1 MQAHGTHDEEAE
13 MIRSFLFVPGDS
25 ERKLD
30 KAAGAGADAV
40 IVDLEDSV
48 SAENR
53 PRARELAREY
63 IDGREDIWLRINPVD
78 SGEAMADLQAVM
90 PAAPSGIVLPKAR
103 SADDATRLATK
114 LDELESRFGI
124 AAGQTRILPLCTE
137 RPRALF
143 SLDSYV
149 GATPRLAGLTWGAE
163 DLSAALGARASRD
176 EDGSW
181 LPPYELARSL
191 CLFAAAA
198 AEVPAIDTVYTD
210 FRDANGLASYAARAA
225 RDGFTG
231 MLAIHPAQVTTINS
245 AFSPSDHDVQ
255 RAERIIALFRDNPGA
270 GTLALD
276 GEMIDKPHLVQ
287 ARRIVGLAKRL
298 KTTEKG

>member
-1 MQAHGTHDEEAE
+1 

-25 ERKLD
+25 ERKLE
-30 KAAGAGADAV
+30 KARGAGADAL

-48 SAENR
+48 AADSR

-63 IDGREDIWLRINPVD
+63 IEGRDNVWLRINPVD
-78 SGEAMADLQAVM
+78 SGEALADLQAVM

-114 LDELESRFGI
+114 LDELESRHGI
-124 AAGQTRILPLCTE
+124 AAGHTRILPICTE

-143 SLDSYV
+143 ALESYV
-149 GATPRLAGLTWGAE
+149 GATPRLAGLSWGAE
-163 DLSAALGARASRD
+163 DLSAALGARSARD
-176 EDGSW
+176 ESGRW

-210 FRDANGLASYAARAA
+210 FRDAEGLASYAGRAA

-231 MLAIHPAQVTTINS
+231 MLAIHPAQVAVIND
-245 AFSPSDHDVQ
+245 AFSPSDDELS
-255 RAERIIALFRDNPGA
+255 RAERIVALFRDNPGA
-270 GTLALD
+270 GALALD
-276 GEMIDKPHLVQ
+276 GEMVDKPHLVQ
-287 ARRIVGLAKRL
+287 AKRVIALARKL
-298 KTTEKG
+298 ESGKEN

>member
-1 MQAHGTHDEEAE
+1 

-25 ERKLD
+25 ERKLE
-30 KAAGAGADAV
+30 KAAGVGADAI

-48 SAENR
+48 TADNR

-63 IDGREDIWLRINPVD
+63 IDGRDGVWLRINPID
-78 SGEAMADLQAVM
+78 SGEALADLQAVM

-103 SADDATRLATK
+103 SADDAARLATK
-114 LDELESRFGI
+114 LDELESRYEV
-124 AAGQTRILPLCTE
+124 AAGTTRILPICTE

-163 DLSAALGARASRD
+163 DLSAALGARANRD
-176 EDGSW
+176 EEGNW

-191 CLFAAAA
+191 CLFTAAA

-210 FRDANGLASYAARAA
+210 FRDPERLASFARRAA

-231 MLAIHPAQVTTINS
+231 MLAIHPAQVAVINE
-245 AFSPSDHDVQ
+245 AFSPSEDDVR
-255 RAERIIALFRDNPGA
+255 RAERIVALFNDNPGA
-270 GTLALD
+270 GALALD
-276 GEMIDKPHLVQ
+276 GEMIDKPHLAQ
-287 ARRIVGLAKRL
+287 ARRTIALATRL
-298 KTTEKG
+298 KTRQEG

>member
-1 MQAHGTHDEEAE
+1 

-25 ERKLD
+25 ERKLA
-30 KAAGAGADAV
+30 KAHDSGADAV

-48 SAENR
+48 TAESR

-63 IDGREDIWLRINPVD
+63 IDGRDNVWLRINPVD
-78 SGEAMADLQAVM
+78 SGEALDDLQAVM
-90 PAAPSGIVLPKAR
+90 PAAPSGIMLPKAR

-114 LDELESRFGI
+114 LDELEDRCGI
-124 AAGQTRILPLCTE
+124 TAGHTRILPICTE

-143 SLDSYV
+143 ALESYV

-163 DLSAALGARASRD
+163 DLSAALGARGARD
-176 EDGSW
+176 DDGRW

-210 FRDANGLASYAARAA
+210 FRDAQGLASYAARAA

-231 MLAIHPAQVTTINS
+231 MLAIHPAQVAVIND
-245 AFSPSDHDVQ
+245 AFSPGDDEVT
-255 RAERIIALFRDNPGA
+255 RAERIVALFRDNPGA
-270 GTLALD
+270 GALALD
-276 GEMIDKPHLVQ
+276 GEMVDKPHLVQ
-287 ARRIVGLAKRL
+287 ARRVIALANKL
-298 KTTEKG
+298 KAKEKN

>member
-1 MQAHGTHDEEAE
+1 

-25 ERKLD
+25 ERKLE
-30 KAAGAGADAV
+30 KARAAGADAI

-48 SAENR
+48 TAESR
-53 PRARELAREY
+53 PRAREIAREY
-63 IDGREDIWLRINPVD
+63 IDGRDDAWLRINPVD
-78 SGEAMADLQAVM
+78 SDEAMADLQVVM
-90 PAAPSGIVLPKAR
+90 PAAPS
-103 SADDATRLATK
+103 ADDAARLATR
-114 LDELESRFGI
+114 LDELESRYGL

-176 EDGSW
+176 ADGNW
-181 LPPYELARSL
+181 LPPYQLARSL

-210 FRDANGLASYAARAA
+210 FRDAEGLASFAERAA

-231 MLAIHPAQVTTINS
+231 MLAIHPAQVAIIND
-245 AFSPSDHDVQ
+245 AFSPDEDDVR
-255 RAERIIALFRDNPGA
+255 RAERIVALFRDNPGEGA
-270 GTLALD
+270 LALD
-276 GEMIDKPHLVQ
+276 GVMIDKPHLVQ
-287 ARRIVGLAKRL
+287 ARRTIALAEKL
-298 KTTEKG
+298 KTRQEG

>member
-1 MQAHGTHDEEAE
+1 

-25 ERKLD
+25 ERKLE

-143 SLDSYV
+143 SLESYV

-176 EDGSW
+176 EDGNW
-181 LPPYELARSL
+181 LPPYQLARSL

-245 AFSPSDHDVQ
+245 AFSPSDDDVQ

>member
-1 MQAHGTHDEEAE
+1 

-25 ERKLD
+25 ERKLE
-30 KAAGAGADAV
+30 KARDAGADAV

-48 SAENR
+48 TAENR

-63 IDGREDIWLRINPVD
+63 IDGRDDVWLRINPVD
-78 SGEAMADLQAVM
+78 SGEAQADLQAVM

-103 SADDATRLATK
+103 SADDAARLATK
-114 LDELESRFGI
+114 LDELESRFDI
-124 AAGQTRILPLCTE
+124 AAGHTRILPICTE

-163 DLSAALGARASRD
+163 DLSAALGARAIRD
-176 EDGSW
+176 DGGNW
-181 LPPYELARSL
+181 LAPYELARSL

-210 FRDANGLASYAARAA
+210 FRDTAGLASFATRAA

-231 MLAIHPAQVTTINS
+231 MLAIHPAQVATIND
-245 AFSPSDHDVQ
+245 AFSPSVDEVE
-255 RAERIIALFRDNPGA
+255 RAERIVALFRDNPGA
-270 GTLALD
+270 GALALD
-276 GEMIDKPHLVQ
+276 GEMIDKPHHVQ
-287 ARRIVGLAKRL
+287 ARRVIALAQRL
-298 KTTEKG
+298 KTRQEG

>member
-1 MQAHGTHDEEAE
+1 

-25 ERKLD
+25 ERKLE
-30 KAAGAGADAV
+30 KAGGVGADAI

-48 SAENR
+48 SADSR

-63 IDGREDIWLRINPVD
+63 IEGRNDTWLRINPVD
-78 SGEAMADLQAVM
+78 SGEALADLQAVM

-103 SADDATRLATK
+103 SADDAAQLATK
-114 LDELESRFGI
+114 LDELESRYEV
-124 AAGQTRILPLCTE
+124 AAGTTRIMPICTE

-163 DLSAALGARASRD
+163 DLSAALGARTNRD
-176 EDGSW
+176 EDGNW
-181 LPPYELARSL
+181 LPPYEMARSL

-198 AEVPAIDTVYTD
+198 AEVPAVDTVYTD
-210 FRDANGLASYAARAA
+210 FRDAEGLVSFARRAA

-231 MLAIHPAQVTTINS
+231 MLAIHPAQVATIND
-245 AFSPSDHDVQ
+245 AFTPSENEVM
-255 RAERIIALFRDNPGA
+255 RAERIVALFRDNPGA
-270 GTLALD
+270 GALALD

-287 ARRIVGLAKRL
+287 AKRTIALATKLNSRQ
-298 KTTEKG
+298 EG

>member
-1 MQAHGTHDEEAE
+1 

-25 ERKLD
+25 ERKLA
-30 KAAGAGADAV
+30 KAGSIGADAI

-48 SAENR
+48 RAASR
-53 PRARELAREY
+53 PRARELARDF
-63 IDGREDIWLRINPVD
+63 IAGRDDAWLRINPVD
-78 SGEAMADLQAVM
+78 SGEALADLQGVM
-90 PAAPSGIVLPKAR
+90 QAAPSGIVLPKAR
-103 SADDATRLATK
+103 SADDATRLATR
-114 LDELESRFGI
+114 LDELESRYGI
-124 AAGQTRILPLCTE
+124 PAGHTRILPLCTE

-163 DLSAALGARASRD
+163 DLSAALGARTSRAQ
-176 EDGSW
+176 EGNW

-210 FRDANGLASYAARAA
+210 FRDVEGLASYAARAA
-225 RDGFTG
+225 RDGFSG
-231 MLAIHPAQVTTINS
+231 MLAIHPAQVATIND
-245 AFSPSDHDVQ
+245 AFSPSADEIR
-255 RAERIIALFRDNPGA
+255 RAERIVALFRDNPGA
-270 GTLALD
+270 GALALD

-287 ARRIVGLAKRL
+287 ARRIIALAGKL
-298 KTTEKG
+298 KTRKEG

>member
-1 MQAHGTHDEEAE
+1 

-25 ERKLD
+25 ERKLE
-30 KAAGAGADAV
+30 KASGAGSDAI

-48 SAENR
+48 TAESR
-53 PRARELAREY
+53 PRARELAREF
-63 IDGREDIWLRINPVD
+63 IDGRDDVWLRINPVD
-78 SGEAMADLQAVM
+78 SGEALADLQAVM

-103 SADDATRLATK
+103 SADDAARLATK
-114 LDELESRFGI
+114 LDELESRYDV
-124 AAGQTRILPLCTE
+124 AAGTTRILPICTA

-176 EDGSW
+176 EEGNW

-210 FRDANGLASYAARAA
+210 FRDAEGLASYAARAA

-231 MLAIHPAQVTTINS
+231 MLAIHPAQVATIND
-245 AFSPSDHDVQ
+245 AFTPTGDEIE
-255 RAERIIALFRDNPGA
+255 RAERIVALFRDNPGA
-270 GTLALD
+270 GALALD

-287 ARRIVGLAKRL
+287 ARRTIALATRL
-298 KTTEKG
+298 RTRQEG

>member
-1 MQAHGTHDEEAE
+1 

-25 ERKLD
+25 ERKLE
-30 KAAGAGADAV
+30 KARDAGADAL

-48 SAENR
+48 TADSR
-53 PRARELAREY
+53 PRARELARDY
-63 IDGREDIWLRINPVD
+63 IDGRDDVWLRINPVD
-78 SGEAMADLQAVM
+78 SGEALADLQAVM

-103 SADDATRLATK
+103 NADDATRLATK
-114 LDELESRFGI
+114 LDELESRHGI
-124 AAGQTRILPLCTE
+124 AAGHTRILPICTE

-143 SLDSYV
+143 ALESYV

-163 DLSAALGARASRD
+163 DLSAALGARSVRD
-176 EDGSW
+176 EGGGW

-210 FRDANGLASYAARAA
+210 FRDAEGLASYAGRAA

-231 MLAIHPAQVTTINS
+231 MLAIHPAQVPVIND
-245 AFSPSDHDVQ
+245 AFSPSDDEVS
-255 RAERIIALFRDNPGA
+255 RAERIVALFRDNPGA
-270 GTLALD
+270 GALALD
-276 GEMIDKPHLVQ
+276 GEMVDKPHLVQ
-287 ARRIVGLAKRL
+287 AKRVIALARKLRT
-298 KTTEKG
+298 KEKD

>member
-1 MQAHGTHDEEAE
+1 

-25 ERKLD
+25 ERKLE

-63 IDGREDIWLRINPVD
+63 IDGRDDAWLRINPVD

-143 SLDSYV
+143 SLESYV

-176 EDGSW
+176 EDGNW
-181 LPPYELARSL
+181 LPPYQLARSL

-245 AFSPSDHDVQ
+245 AFSPSDDDVQ

>member
-1 MQAHGTHDEEAE
+1 

-25 ERKLD
+25 ERKLE

-63 IDGREDIWLRINPVD
+63 IDGREDAWLRINPVD

-143 SLDSYV
+143 SLESYV

-176 EDGSW
+176 EDGNW
-181 LPPYELARSL
+181 LPPYQLARSL

-210 FRDANGLASYAARAA
+210 FRDATGLASYAARAA

-245 AFSPSDHDVQ
+245 AFSPSDDDVQ

>member
-1 MQAHGTHDEEAE
+1 MQAYRAYDEEAE

-25 ERKLD
+25 ERKLERAPD
-30 KAAGAGADAV
+30 AGADAI

-48 SAENR
+48 SADNR

-63 IDGREDIWLRINPVD
+63 IDGRENVWVRINPVD

-90 PAAPSGIVLPKAR
+90 PAAPSGIMLPKAR

-114 LDELESRFGI
+114 LDELEDRFDI
-124 AAGQTRILPLCTE
+124 AAGNTRILPLCTE

-163 DLSAALGARASRD
+163 DLSAALGARARRD
-176 EDGSW
+176 EDGNW

-198 AEVPAIDTVYTD
+198 AEVPAVDTVYTD
-210 FRDANGLASYAARAA
+210 FRDTEGLASFAGRAA

-231 MLAIHPAQVTTINS
+231 MLAIHPAQVATIND
-245 AFSPSDHDVQ
+245 AFSPGDEDVK
-255 RAERIIALFRDNPGA
+255 RAERIIALFTDNPGA
-270 GTLALD
+270 GALALD

-287 ARRIVGLAKRL
+287 ARRIVALAKRL
-298 KTTEKG
+298 KTTKEG

>member
-1 MQAHGTHDEEAE
+1 MQAHCAYAEETE

-25 ERKLD
+25 ERKLQ
-30 KAAGAGADAV
+30 KADGVGADAI

-48 SAENR
+48 TAENR

-63 IDGREDIWLRINPVD
+63 IDGRDDVWLRINPVD
-78 SGEAMADLQAVM
+78 SEEALDDLQAVM

-103 SADDATRLATK
+103 SADDAARLATR
-114 LDELESRFGI
+114 LDELESRYDI
-124 AAGQTRILPLCTE
+124 AAGATRILPICTE

-143 SLDSYV
+143 SLESYV

-163 DLSAALGARASRD
+163 DLSAALGATTNRD
-176 EDGSW
+176 SEGNW
-181 LPPYELARSL
+181 LSPYELARSL
-191 CLFAAAA
+191 CLLAAAA

-210 FRDANGLASYAARAA
+210 FRDAEGLATFAGRAA

-231 MLAIHPAQVTTINS
+231 MLAIHPAQVATIND
-245 AFSPSDHDVQ
+245 AFSPSEDEVR
-255 RAERIIALFRDNPGA
+255 RAERIVALFRDNPGA
-270 GTLALD
+270 GALALD

-287 ARRIVGLAKRL
+287 ARRIIALAKSIRARQ
-298 KTTEKG
+298 EG